1 MSGEPSDEQDGQP
14 APQPRVAVGVDLV
27 ERRRVLATYAR
38 FGERFMRRVFTATE
52 REQAGWRIERL
63 VGRFVAK
70 EACAKALGTGIGVD
84 AAWQDIEIVRL
95 PGGKPEVRLHGQAA
109 ERAQTLGLTAFDVS
123 ISDTHEHA
131 MAVVVAVRG
140 QP

>member
-1 MSGEPSDEQDGQP
+1 MSGKPSDETGMQQGST
-14 APQPRVAVGVDLV
+14 ARIAVGVDLV

-38 FGERFMRRVFTATE
+38 FGERFMRRVFTETE
-52 REQAGWRIERL
+52 REQAGGRIERL

-95 PGGKPEVRLHGQAA
+95 PGGKPGVRLYGQAA
-109 ERAQTLGLTAFDVS
+109 ARAQVLGLTAFDVS

-131 MAVVVAVRG
+131 IAVVVAVRG
-140 QP
+140 

>member
-1 MSGEPSDEQDGQP
+1 MSGDSGDMPASQREPM
-14 APQPRVAVGVDLV
+14 PRVAIGVDLV
-27 ERRRVLATYAR
+27 ERRRVLATYER
-38 FGERFMRRVFTATE
+38 FGERFMRRVFTETE
-52 REQAGWRIERL
+52 REQAGGRIERL

-109 ERAQTLGLTAFDVS
+109 ARAEALGLTAFDVS
-123 ISDTHEHA
+123 IADTHEHA
-131 MAVVVAVRG
+131 MAVVVAAG
-140 QP
+140 LHP

>member
-1 MSGEPSDEQDGQP
+1 MSDDAGDEPASQLRP
-14 APQPRVAVGVDLV
+14 MPRVAVGVDLV
-27 ERRRVLATYAR
+27 ERQRVLATYER

-52 REQAGWRIERL
+52 REQAGGRIERL
-63 VGRFVAK
+63 IGRFVAK
-70 EACAKALGTGIGVD
+70 EACAKALGTGIGGE

-109 ERAQTLGLTAFDVS
+109 ARAQALGLTAFDVS

-131 MAVVVAVRG
+131 MAVVVAIRG
-140 QP
+140 QS

>member
-1 MSGEPSDEQDGQP
+1 MSGEPSDKAGMQQGP
-14 APQPRVAVGVDLV
+14 MARIAVGVDLV

-38 FGERFMRRVFTATE
+38 FGERFMQRVFTATE
-52 REQAGWRIERL
+52 REQAGGRIERL
-63 VGRFVAK
+63 IGRFVAK

-109 ERAQTLGLTAFDVS
+109 ARAEALGLTAFDVS
-123 ISDTHEHA
+123 IADTHEHA
-131 MAVVVAVRG
+131 MAVVVAAG
-140 QP
+140 LHP

>member
-1 MSGEPSDEQDGQP
+1 MSGDPGDETVVLP

-38 FGERFMRRVFTATE
+38 FGERFMRRVFTETE
-52 REQAGWRIERL
+52 RAQAGGRIERL

-70 EACAKALGTGIGVD
+70 EACAKALGTGIGVV

-95 PGGKPEVRLHGQAA
+95 PGGKPEVRLYGQAA
-109 ERAQTLGLTAFDVS
+109 ERAQALGLTAFDVS
-123 ISDTHEHA
+123 IADTHEHA
-131 MAVVVAVRG
+131 MAVVVAVRD
-140 QP
+140 